1 MGIVN
6 DSTRGTL
13 VAYDGSSDV
22 KECTLSIS
30 KKGLGLL
37 WNLRKSILCI

>member
-30 KKGLGLL
+30 KKGIVCYGT
-37 WNLRKSILCI
+37 